1 MPRRI
6 AILGLTHDHV
16 WTHLTELVQR
26 DDVEVAVAE
35 PRAHLREQAAATH
48 GAIRLY
54 DDAASLLE
62 HEQPE
67 AALIFTDNA
76 AAANLVEQAA
86 SAGAAVMVEKPMAN
100 RLANADRMVVACRL
114 ANVPLMVNWPTAWN
128 PAIRAALSMARAG
141 AIGEITRFTFRGG
154 HAGPRAFGV
163 SGDFA
168 EWLYDPQRNG
178 AGAYMDYSGY
188 GTSMARWLLGMPSR
202 VQATIGRLRTD
213 DIAVDD
219 NAVLTLRYPR
229 AMAVIEA
236 TWTAA
241 GPVPQPGP
249 IISGAQASLVVLP
262 RTSAAPPRLLRYAAD
277 TPQGEPIIVP
287 PLPTGEETAMGYLL
301 ARLDD
306 GNPIDGL
313 VSPEVGRDTQEIL
326 EAGLL
331 ADRQGTSISLPLPLT
346 IAL

>member
-16 WTHLTELVQR
+16 WTHLTELIQR
-26 DDVEVAVAE
+26 DDVEVTVAE
-35 PRAHLREQAAATH
+35 PRNHLRDQAAALDR
-48 GAIRLY
+48 AIRLY
-54 DDAASLLE
+54 EDASTLLE
-62 HEQPE
+62 REHPD

-76 AAANLVEQAA
+76 AAADLVELAA
-86 SAGAAVMVEKPMAN
+86 GAGAAVMVEKPMAN
-100 RLANADRMVVACRL
+100 NLANADRMVVACQR
-114 ANVPLMVNWPTAWN
+114 ASVPLMVNWPTAWN
-128 PAIRAALSMARAG
+128 PAIRAALTMARTG

-163 SGDFA
+163 SDDFA
-168 EWLYDPQRNG
+168 EWLYDPARNG

-188 GTSMARWLLGMPSR
+188 GTSMARWLLGVPER

-213 DIAVDD
+213 DIEVDD

-229 AMAVIEA
+229 ALAVIEA

-262 RTSAAPPRLLRYAAD
+262 RTSTEPPRLLRYAAD
-277 TPQGEPIIVP
+277 TPEGEPIIVP
-287 PLPTGEETAMGYLL
+287 PLPSGEDTAMGYLL

-306 GNPIDGL
+306 GKPIDGL
-313 VSPEVGRDTQEIL
+313 VSATVGRDTQEIL
-326 EAGLL
+326 EAGLV
-331 ADRQGTSISLPLPLT
+331 ADHRGTTVSLPLHRE
-346 IAL
+346 